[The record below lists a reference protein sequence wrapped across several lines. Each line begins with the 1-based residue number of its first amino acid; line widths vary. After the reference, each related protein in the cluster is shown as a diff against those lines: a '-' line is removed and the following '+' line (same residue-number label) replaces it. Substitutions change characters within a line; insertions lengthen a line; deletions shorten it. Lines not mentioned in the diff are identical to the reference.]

1 MQRIIK
7 TILLVLFFIWGINCI
22 NGSKNSLPFF
32 AYLDLSTKGGN
43 SFAIA
48 QITPGSGVSD
58 IPLNTS
64 IQATFNSAFDSSSVT
79 SSTFF
84 LKKGGD
90 PILATLRLDKNTA
103 VLTPNSALSAST
115 TYSVT
120 ISKEIKSEEGISLK
134 EDLTWNFTTATIID
148 AVAPALSLRIPAAG
162 AALISNT
169 TSVQVAFTE
178 TMDCTTIDNVSLIL
192 KNNATNLVEL
202 SGVNCLGS
210 SATLSPNNPLT
221 PNTTYR
227 VEVSASMKDLANN
240 PLPGP
245 QNWTFTTGAGPD
257 NTPPAL
263 SFASPSPGETGIS
276 VNSAIGVAFDE
287 PIHCGSVPGNF
298 VLEETLVP
306 GNNVG
311 VTLTCSGA
319 TASITPVA
327 AAGLDFNKSY
337 KAILTAG
344 ITDLSSNP
352 ITPRTWTF
360 TTGAAP
366 DLTQP
371 TVTFTF
377 PAVNATGVGV
387 NINPT
392 VVFSEPMA
400 CGTVNAAS
408 FRLKQ
413 QATGVY
419 LVGNVAC
426 FGTSATW
433 TPDPVNP
440 FAFNTTYT
448 VEINAGARDSAN
460 LPAIPFSWNFTTGPG
475 PDLTAPSVAFVAPT
489 NGSAGLPIN
498 SGGSIAFDETMN
510 CGTVLGSISMDDDI
524 TTPLSVV
531 DLNINCNGNTAT
543 FAPTGPLAF
552 NTTYTVTVA
561 PTATDA
567 SGNLIGTYSWSFTTG
582 AAPDVTPP
590 QISLVSPLPGATG
603 ISTNSNITVSFN
615 ETINCSTL
623 NLTVNNGISLT
634 KNCSGASATFTPTVP
649 TPFNAG
655 TNYAVTLAT
664 VKDLQGNTILP
675 DPSLTW
681 NFTTGLA
688 PDVTPPTIAIQ
699 NLRTNSTIESGF
711 VIGTAADARG
721 IASIEI
727 SIDGGGFTG
736 AGIIGTTSWK
746 YPLPTGVA
754 TWRSNSQH
762 TIQVKATDTSNN
774 VTTSAM
780 ITVRKGTNK
789 DINGDGYS
797 DLVTAEYGQGLV
809 YIFHSSGAAG
819 ITTTSAPFA
828 SRTIVGN
835 AAIRFGKTV
844 ATGDVNGD
852 GFADVIVG
860 APTDVVGGAP
870 VGRVYIFHSSGTNGV
885 IASFS
890 GFANNTLTGNL
901 NADRFGDALATGDIN
916 GDGYTDVIV
925 GAPGYNTSTGRIYV
939 FHSTGGAG
947 ITTVTVNGAGA
958 GASSFKTGSATG
970 DRFGYFISTGNM
982 NGNTGGGFSDD
993 IAVGAPG
1000 WNNGFGDDWGRVY
1013 IYYGSTPGGLTAAAP
1028 NTITNNTA
1036 DTNNVAG
1043 FPGGPALFGAS
1054 VSVADIDGDGFC
1066 DVVVGAPLFTQASVL
1081 PAGSSPLQGR
1091 VAVFLAGAGI
1101 GGIANTTVG
1110 AANRAINGIVNG
1122 QTIGMSLTVKDLDS
1136 DGRADIILTSVN
1148 PNAVQVFMTPT
1159 VGGIGPVS
1167 ADTNT
1172 ASVTIAGVP
1181 GLGFSGSFAGAPG
1194 VPSPS
1199 SSLSNGDI
1207 NGDGLIDLIIG
1218 GTNNA
1223 VRVFHSV
1230 GGATPVTN
1238 NPAAASS
1245 IILDS
1250 GLVGGIGGV
1259 GANSN
1264 EFGAGLY

>member
-32 AYLDLSTKGGN
+32 AYLDLSTKGGS
-43 SFAIA
+43 SFTVA

-64 IQATFNSAFDSSSVT
+64 IQATFSSAFDSSSVT

-90 PILATLRLDKNTA
+90 PILATLRLEKNA
-103 VLTPNSALSAST
+103 VVLTPNSALSAST
-115 TYSVT
+115 IYTVT

-134 EDLTWNFTTATIID
+134 EDLTWNFTTATIVD
-148 AVAPALSLRIPAAG
+148 AVAPALSLRTPAAG

-178 TMDCTTIDNVSLIL
+178 TIDCTTVDNVSLTL
-192 KNNATNLVEL
+192 KNNATNAVEL
-202 SGVNCLGS
+202 STVNCLGS
-210 SATLSPNNPLT
+210 SATLSPNNPLA

-227 VEVSASMKDLANN
+227 VEVSPSMKDLANN

-263 SFASPSPGETGIS
+263 SFASPGPGETGVS

-287 PIHCGSVPGNF
+287 PIHCGSVAGNF
-298 VLEETLVP
+298 TLDDPLVP
-306 GNNVG
+306 GNIG
-311 VTLTCSGA
+311 VVVNCSGA

-327 AAGLDFNKSY
+327 AAGLAFNTTY
-337 KAILTAG
+337 RATLTAG
-344 ITDLSSNP
+344 IMDLSSNP
-352 ITPRTWTF
+352 ITPRAWTF
-360 TTGAAP
+360 TTGVAP

-371 TVTFTF
+371 NVTFTVPTAF
-377 PAVNATGVGV
+377 ATGVGV

-400 CGTVNAAS
+400 CGTVTTNS
-408 FRLKQ
+408 FKLKQ
-413 QATGVY
+413 KATGIY
-419 LVGNVAC
+419 LNGNVSC

-433 TPDPVNP
+433 TPNPVNNLL
-440 FAFNTTYT
+440 AFNTDYV
-448 VEINAGARDSAN
+448 VEITNAALDSSNNA
-460 LPAIPFSWNFTTGPG
+460 AIPASWEFRTGPG
-475 PDLTAPSVAFVAPT
+475 PDLTLPSVAFVTPA
-489 NGSAGLPIN
+489 NGSTGLPIN

-524 TTPLSVV
+524 STPATTVP
-531 DLNINCNGNTAT
+531 LNINCNGNTAT
-543 FAPTGPLAF
+543 FAPAIALAF
-552 NTTYTVTVA
+552 NTTYTVTIA

-567 SGNLIGTYSWSFTTG
+567 SGNLIGAYNWSFTTG

-603 ISTNSNITVSFN
+603 IPTNSNITVSFN

-623 NLTVNNGISLT
+623 NLTVNNGIAVT
-634 KNCSGASATFTPTVP
+634 ANCSGASATFTPTVA
-649 TPFNAG
+649 TPLNAG
-655 TNYAVTLAT
+655 TNYTVTVAT

-675 DPSLTW
+675 NPNLTW
-681 NFTTGLA
+681 NFSTGLA
-688 PDVTPPTIAIQ
+688 PDVTPPTVAIQ
-699 NLRTNSTIESGF
+699 NLRTNSVVESGF

-721 IASIEI
+721 IASIAI
-727 SIDGGGFTG
+727 SIDGGGFTS
-736 AGIIGTTSWK
+736 AGVIGTTSWK
-746 YPLPTGVA
+746 YPLPTGGT
-754 TWRSNSQH
+754 TWKSNTQH
-762 TIQVKATDTSNN
+762 TIQVQATDTSNN
-774 VTTSAM
+774 VTMSAM
-780 ITVRKGTNK
+780 ITVSKGTNK
-789 DINGDGYS
+789 DINGDGYT
-797 DLVTAEYGQGLV
+797 DLVTSEYGQGLV

-819 ITTTSAPFA
+819 ILTTNAPFA
-828 SRTIVGN
+828 SRTIVGS

-860 APTDVVGGAP
+860 APPDVVGGAP
-870 VGRVYIFHSSGTNGV
+870 VGRVYIFHSSGTTGV
-885 IASFS
+885 TASFS

-901 NADRFGDALATGDIN
+901 NADRFGDALTTGDIN
-916 GDGYTDVIV
+916 GDGYTDVVV
-925 GAPGYNTSTGRIYV
+925 GAPGYNALMGRIYV

-947 ITTVTVNGAGA
+947 ITTATVNAAGV

-970 DRFGYFISTGNM
+970 DKFGYFISTGNM

-1000 WNNGFGDDWGRVY
+1000 FNNGFGDDWGRVY

-1054 VSVADIDGDGFC
+1054 VAVADIDGDGFC
-1066 DVVVGAPLFTQASVL
+1066 DVVIGAPFFTQASVL
-1081 PAGSSPLQGR
+1081 PAGNSPLQGR
-1091 VAVFLAGAGI
+1091 VAVFLAGAGV

-1122 QTIGMSLTVKDLDS
+1122 QVIGMSLTVKDLDS
-1136 DGRADIILTSVN
+1136 DGRADIILTSLN

-1159 VGGIGPVS
+1159 VGGIGPISV
-1167 ADTNT
+1167 DTDAAN
-1172 ASVTIAGVP
+1172 VVIAGVP
-1181 GLGFSGSFAGAPG
+1181 GLGFSGSFAAAPG

-1199 SSLSNGDI
+1199 RSLTNGDI
-1207 NGDGLIDLIIG
+1207 NGDGLVDLIIG

-1223 VRVFHSV
+1223 VRVFHSI
-1230 GGATPVTN
+1230 GGATPVVN

-1245 IILDS
+1245 IIFGS
-1250 GLVGGIGGV
+1250 GLLGGIGGV
-1259 GANSN
+1259 IADSN
-1264 EFGAGLY
+1264 EFGAGFY